1 MRLLDKIR
9 CLRGFKSLN
18 EDGMHFSVKC
28 RAEMKRKKGRLR
40 AFKMASQNGLYYP
53 RGIKV
58 FFLPKAAAKA
68 EVLLFSTV
76 NKIMPTGVETRARK
90 AIYEMHTSIT
100 SLKKFIITFV
110 LLKKCR
116 MSKQVLII
124 SLIKVLP
131 PNCT

>member
-9 CLRGFKSLN
+9 CLRGLKSLN
-18 EDGMHFSVKC
+18 EENSMHFSVKC

-76 NKIMPTGVETRARK
+76 NKIMLLGLVER
-90 AIYEMHTSIT
+90 
-100 SLKKFIITFV
+100 
-110 LLKKCR
+110 
-116 MSKQVLII
+116 
-124 SLIKVLP
+124 
-131 PNCT
+131 

>member
-1 MRLLDKIR
+1 
-9 CLRGFKSLN
+9 
-18 EDGMHFSVKC
+18 
-28 RAEMKRKKGRLR
+28 
-40 AFKMASQNGLYYP
+40 MASQNGLYYP

-100 SLKKFIITFV
+100 SKEVYNYFCATE
-110 LLKKCR
+110 
-116 MSKQVLII
+116 
-124 SLIKVLP
+124 KVQ
-131 PNCT
+131 NVQASFDY

>member
-58 FFLPKAAAKA
+58 FFLLFSAAAKA

-76 NKIMPTGVETRARK
+76 NKIM
-90 AIYEMHTSIT
+90 
-100 SLKKFIITFV
+100 
-110 LLKKCR
+110 LL
-116 MSKQVLII
+116 
-124 SLIKVLP
+124 
-131 PNCT
+131 